1 MKKLLIFLVLI
12 FTTLNVNAM
21 WLFVTDADEGSSY
34 LKSDSIR
41 RDNNIVT
48 HWRLLDFKSEKKT
61 SDGKRFNSIK
71 SKVES
76 NCKTEEHRTI
86 FMVVYSERMGE
97 GKILDSYN
105 RHEEF
110 THVIPD
116 TLGHTFHKFV
126 CNKK

>member
-12 FTTLNVNAM
+12 FTTLNVNAK
-21 WLFVTDADEGSSY
+21 WIFVTNADEGSSY

-48 HWRLLDFKSEKKT
+48 HWRLLDFKSEKNT

-105 RHEEF
+105 RNEEF
-110 THVIPD
+110 THIIPD